1 MGTLNIKLI
10 IVFLVLLNFLKAD
23 EKKDKEL
30 KLLKNKRPG
39 ILDDIA
45 FCSAC
50 KFLTHNA
57 LIKLNGSRKEIDII
71 SILNDKLCKP
81 ENFESPMR
89 GGKYFIHAND

>member
-10 IVFLVLLNFLKAD
+10 IVFLVLLDFLKAD

-39 ILDDIA
+39 IL
-45 FCSAC
+45 
-50 KFLTHNA
+50 
-57 LIKLNGSRKEIDII
+57 EIDII